1 MAAKPKPM
9 YHNPDITIK
18 SVIICEHYADV
29 SHMMRLL
36 HENEY
41 RLFDKT
47 AQWADIEA
55 NYMKHVVAMQKD
67 CDGLCLMAMHGETPV
82 GFIFGYLEEQ
92 DDSRIETYTGKQ
104 LYVSDGFVM
113 PDYRHRG
120 IYRQMNALLEQ
131 HYTDMGVKRFLR
143 FTHIRN
149 TGMRSLLEADGYF
162 VSRLLY
168 EKWL

>member
-1 MAAKPKPM
+1 MDSSHIQKVFDAQRSNRWHIAQSSAEQRIAKLKTLRAA
-9 YHNPDITIK
+9 
-18 SVIICEHYADV
+18 
-29 SHMMRLL
+29 LL
-36 HENEY
+36 TRRHE
-41 RLFDKT
+41 
-47 AQWADIEA
+47 I
-55 NYMKHVVAMQKD
+55 VVAMQKD

-120 IYRQMNALLEQ
+120 IYRQMNALMEQ